1 METQQIIKIKEM
13 LNQEHFLSSLKIYI
27 EDQNID
33 IEKTTNYVQQYT
45 VNIIES
51 IESMLSDK
59 RMSDARLFTVD
70 LLSELNEFYMTKD
83 IAKECISKMS
93 LFSST
98 DRRILVDSIFDEDNV
113 SKFLISKTKQ
123 ISNFSQ
129 LSNEEMTNFIEK
141 TILSEELR
149 KNLHKKYPLSE
160 ENSSFYIFFEN
171 LISNVLPSLN
181 YENIGKLYGYTLSGN
196 LFKDFQD
203 EKFLD
208 IYNNQNTDKLI
219 EELMY
224 RVKDKQIGLF
234 SEQVNKSDD
243 YSIIWKELA
252 LPEGYKNNISRVSP
266 AGCYDYFIQD
276 IQNPKLFY
284 GIQIQA
290 ITRENDIYEH
300 ARKASIVDRSLVEFK
315 NRQGFEIQ
323 FLDVQK
329 GHSLD
334 YIKKQYINSTE
345 KTTFEDL
352 IEIQRITDTLLNSFL
367 YQQNGIYKT
376 VITVG
381 VNKYNEDSINQNNPY
396 EDFFKLIDYIAEDK
410 IKIESKNSDITKLIY
425 ATLKAISEDLKINV
439 DFFNDMSNIVKLQ
452 ENLYIVS
459 DKFERHSDISNL
471 SNDLQNTIEFMPFNY
486 LKTQASLNHTYN
498 ELRWYEKHFSLLESS
513 QNGDQS
519 LVLKETL
526 NSFGLSVTRLNYI
539 FKDEIVNDE
548 LLKNHLN
555 KIEKFASK
563 TYISE
568 VLINNKENKEL
579 LNDLRNAFMYIKTKD
594 SKYKEELTI
603 GIEEHIEKL
612 NNFEKA
618 FESRQSPLLK
628 VVDKIEEV
636 KESIKELKSKKKS
649 SKISDNI
656 FNLEDI
662 EKEYKKSIG
671 IEESFVHKKV
681 KQKQSI

>member
-649 SKISDNI
+649 SKIPDNI

>member
-594 SKYKEELTI
+594 SKYKEELSI

>member
-1 METQQIIKIKEM
+1 MEAQQIIKIKEM
-13 LNQEHFLSSLKIYI
+13 LNKEHFLSSLKSYI
-27 EDQNID
+27 ESENIE
-33 IEKTTNYVQQYT
+33 IQKTTNYVQQYT
-45 VNIIES
+45 VNIIEE

-59 RMSDARLFTVD
+59 RMYDARIFTVD
-70 LLSELNEFYMTKD
+70 LLAELNSFYKTKE

-93 LFSST
+93 LFST
-98 DRRILVDSIFDEDNV
+98 NDKRILVDSIFEEDNV

-123 ISNFSQ
+123 ISNFTK
-129 LSNEEMTNFIEK
+129 LSNEEMTEFIEK

-160 ENSSFYIFFEN
+160 ENSAFYVFFEN
-171 LISNVLPSLN
+171 LITNVLPSLN

-203 EKFLD
+203 EKFLE
-208 IYNNQNTDKLI
+208 IYNNQNTEKLI

-243 YSIIWKELA
+243 YSIIWKELS
-252 LPEGYKNNISRVSP
+252 LPEGYKNNMSRVSP

-276 IQNPKLFY
+276 TINEKLFY

-300 ARKASIVDRSLVEFK
+300 ARKAAIVDRSLVEFK

-329 GHSLD
+329 GHSFD
-334 YIKKQYINSTE
+334 YIKKQYINNDKKLTLNEIS
-345 KTTFEDL
+345 
-352 IEIQRITDTLLNSFL
+352 EIQRITDTLLNSFL

-381 VNKYNEDSINQNNPY
+381 VNKYSEDTINKNDPY
-396 EDFFKLIDYIAEDK
+396 EDFFKLVNFIAEDK
-410 IKIESKNSDITKLIY
+410 IKIETKNSDITKLVY
-425 ATLKAISEDLKINV
+425 ATLKAISEDLKINI
-439 DFFNDMSNIVKLQ
+439 DFFNDMNNIIKLQ
-452 ENLYIVS
+452 ENLSVIS
-459 DKFERHSDISNL
+459 DRFERHSDIYNL
-471 SNDLQNTIEFMPFNY
+471 TNDLQNTIEFMPFNY
-486 LKTQASLNHTYN
+486 LKTQANLNYTYN
-498 ELRWYEKHFSLLESS
+498 ELRWYEKHFSILEAS
-513 QNGDQS
+513 QNGDQT
-519 LVLKETL
+519 LILKDSL
-526 NSFGLSVTRLNYI
+526 NSFGLSITRLNYI
-539 FKDEIVNDE
+539 FKEEMLNDG
-548 LLKNHLN
+548 LLKQHLN
-555 KIEKFASK
+555 KIEKFAST
-563 TYISE
+563 TYLSE
-568 VLINNKENKEL
+568 LLINNQENKEL
-579 LNDLRNAFMYIKTKD
+579 LQDLRKAFIYMQTKD
-594 SKYKEELTI
+594 SKYKEELNV

-628 VVDKIEEV
+628 VIDKIEDV
-636 KESIKELKSKKKS
+636 KKSIKELKSKKKS
-649 SKISDNI
+649 NQISDDV

-671 IEESFVHKKV
+671 IEENVIHKKV
-681 KQKQSI
+681 RQKQGI